1 MFRPIYIGHP
11 QGYTILKAHIEE
23 GIVVVVSLIKST

>member
-11 QGYTILKAHIEE
+11 QAYAILKAHIEE
-23 GIVVVVSLIKST
+23 DNVVVVSLIKIT

>member
-1 MFRPIYIGHP
+1 MFGPLYIGHP

-23 GIVVVVSLIKST
+23 DNVVVVSLIKIT